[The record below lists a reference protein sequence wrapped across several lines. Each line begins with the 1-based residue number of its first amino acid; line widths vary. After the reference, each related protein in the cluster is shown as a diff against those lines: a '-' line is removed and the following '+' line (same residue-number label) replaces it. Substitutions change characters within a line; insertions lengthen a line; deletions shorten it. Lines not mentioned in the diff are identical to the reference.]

1 MSVARFLRGQLRTSS
16 RLQRKQYSALLKL
29 EEQRPLLNCPTPQTL
44 AHGIRL
50 GILSLLLV
58 TDVDRWLF
66 FREAAIHAIVV
77 LLKNS
82 DKRKKTVMKRLSEN
96 DFIPSLLSILQEQNE
111 VPRKY
116 AILTEGIWILLK
128 MAKYSTYRS
137 EICDLDGLRI
147 VERCLGESE
156 RSMSEMGRR
165 LQRLLTTR
173 GQRLGLVWKSS
184 NKKGKSFRSR
194 IVHKLKKVFRPEM
207 TNTEEALSGPSAP
220 HTTRSGS
227 QSLQTHHRRSEC
239 ELTA

>member
-1 MSVARFLRGQLRTSS
+1 MSAVRFLRGRRPTSS
-16 RLQRKQYSALLKL
+16 RLRRKRYNALLKL
-29 EEQRPLLNCPTPQTL
+29 EEQKPLLNYPIPQTF
-44 AHGIRL
+44 AHGISQIRH
-50 GILSLLLV
+50 LV
-58 TDVDRWLF
+58 PSACDDRHVVDGWLF
-66 FREAAIHAIVV
+66 FREAAVHAIVM

-128 MAKYSTYRS
+128 MAKYSSYRS

-147 VERCLGESE
+147 VERCFGESE

-207 TNTEEALSGPSAP
+207 TNTEEAHSGPSTP

-227 QSLQTHHRRSEC
+227 QSLQTHHRRS
-239 ELTA
+239 A